1 MDEERIGLADERG
14 FLLASLDDLEV
25 ERAAGDLT
33 ETDYL
38 ALRTTYERR
47 VIDVVSSLADGS
59 VSEEGAPAVGEPR
72 WGERSERRR
81 WARRALAVAAVA
93 AVALGAGF
101 MVDGSAGNRLP
112 TQAITGSLPPAI
124 GNELIDAQDA
134 LVKGDELQ
142 ALKLF
147 QAVLKAQPD
156 EPEALTYWGWI
167 VASSG
172 AASGNKSLLARGIAS
187 MEAAVKADPTYS
199 STYLLLGLTHLG
211 SGDPK
216 AAMSELRHYLAL
228 GPPAADTRT
237 AKAALAK
244 AETEAAAPPS
254 HGKPPPGPAAPTS
267 TTAP

>member
-93 AVALGAGF
+93 AVALGAGL